1 MLLQEV
7 DKAAKELEKDVEK
20 ADKEAEKEVDKASKE
35 LEKDADQA
43 IKEVEQDV
51 EAKGESTQVRSRFST
66 LAHAPLHLPTPS
78 ISLCYVHKPV
88 HTGDGSG

>member
-35 LEKDADQA
+35 LEKDTDQA

-51 EAKGESTQVRSRFST
+51 EAKGESTQVRSQFST
-66 LAHAPLHLPTPS
+66 LAHAPLRLPTPS
-78 ISLCYVHKPV
+78 ISLLCTQTRTHR
-88 HTGDGSG
+88 